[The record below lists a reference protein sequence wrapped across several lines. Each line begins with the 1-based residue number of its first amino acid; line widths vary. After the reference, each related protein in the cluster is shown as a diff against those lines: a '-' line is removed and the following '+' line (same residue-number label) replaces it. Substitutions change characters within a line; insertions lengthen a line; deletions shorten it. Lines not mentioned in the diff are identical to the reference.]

1 MVRAP
6 DYYHVRAYICSTTCP
21 VIRSFE
27 FALADGALL
36 ATRGA
41 QPLRG
46 SYTERFWR
54 LNEEVRAARG
64 SQEHW
69 ARILVL
75 FDVKSSISGFAE
87 DQIYITSTKQQARI
101 GIYIATCAANPN
113 FVEIIPNRFSNSS
126 LATQPNRKVAVNAS
140 RKSILPPSAYG
151 FLSPCNSCYRMPLS
165 CLPQALENIQRCAR
179 DETDYINPWTG
190 VRFTGWRPHVEH
202 GNEFLAPTENS
213 QHFSSYQ
220 GVLEVWRGCLVARIR
235 DAIDLDF
242 ELVNLQP
249 QLADFKFLTSGLY
262 KRTQRR
268 QLFVQYKIDGLYR
281 SPASPLTKV
290 AIGRNQRGSQIRYY
304 FTDYERFDYFFYQ
317 FDFVDQQ
324 KRAWTNFFFLPE
336 RVIPDEFYT
345 TSSKEGDFSGDTF
358 KPYWIAMDSDGAWVK
373 AVYEIIQR
381 TPEPRLPGKR
391 PHRPLGKSS
400 QPDTRM
406 NASTIRQPSLLQ
418 TEVFFG
424 NVFFTV
430 MDQCAARRSGLVIV
444 LSAVHPMGD
453 LAYCRY
459 NWTKQEQEA
468 FIMHKKVPCTITEL
482 PRETAVV
489 PFFLYTRKRE
499 STSRG
504 PTLSTSELQ
513 RLNICPQG
521 RLLIFDVFGQDGSGM
536 YSPLLVVPSDDI
548 RPTADH
554 FAIYDSNSGKN
565 KHEEF
570 EERVP
575 LLAELLQSGMS
586 PIDYAISTTG
596 PNVFE
601 SGPDAWTEL
610 WTLLNRLT
618 GLEEFAI
625 PKHSSIRHFKE
636 IGNDE
641 DSDDES

>member
-1 MVRAP
+1 M
-6 DYYHVRAYICSTTCP
+6 STDHCRPLEAINAFIKNRRGTFFEAELFAALFSCP

-140 RKSILPPSAYG
+140 RKSILPPSAY
-151 FLSPCNSCYRMPLS
+151 
-165 CLPQALENIQRCAR
+165 
-179 DETDYINPWTG
+179 
-190 VRFTGWRPHVEH
+190 
-202 GNEFLAPTENS
+202 
-213 QHFSSYQ
+213 
-220 GVLEVWRGCLVARIR
+220 ARIR

-290 AIGRNQRGSQIRYY
+290 AIGRNQR
-304 FTDYERFDYFFYQ
+304 
-317 FDFVDQQ
+317 
-324 KRAWTNFFFLPE
+324 
-336 RVIPDEFYT
+336 
-345 TSSKEGDFSGDTF
+345 DTF

-482 PRETAVV
+482 PRET
-489 PFFLYTRKRE
+489 
-499 STSRG
+499 
-504 PTLSTSELQ
+504 
-513 RLNICPQG
+513 
-521 RLLIFDVFGQDGSGM
+521 
-536 YSPLLVVPSDDI
+536 
-548 RPTADH
+548 
-554 FAIYDSNSGKN
+554 
-565 KHEEF
+565 
-570 EERVP
+570 
-575 LLAELLQSGMS
+575 
-586 PIDYAISTTG
+586 
-596 PNVFE
+596 
-601 SGPDAWTEL
+601 
-610 WTLLNRLT
+610 
-618 GLEEFAI
+618 
-625 PKHSSIRHFKE
+625 
-636 IGNDE
+636 
-641 DSDDES
+641 